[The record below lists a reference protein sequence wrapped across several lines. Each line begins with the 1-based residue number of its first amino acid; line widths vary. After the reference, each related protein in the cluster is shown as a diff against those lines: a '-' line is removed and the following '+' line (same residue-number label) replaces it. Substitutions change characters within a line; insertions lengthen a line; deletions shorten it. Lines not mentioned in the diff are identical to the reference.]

1 MNKEISGNKNNSIS
15 RTGQSKPISIAIDG
29 PSGAGK
35 STLSQ
40 RAASRFGFMHVDTGA
55 IYRTL
60 GLYVKNCGVSPD
72 DEKAVGELLKDAVIE
87 LTFDKC
93 AGQRMLLCGED
104 VTDRI
109 RTAEVSEYASKVS
122 SIPEVRSYL
131 LDMQRKL
138 AEKHNVIMDGRDIG
152 TVVLK
157 DADLKI
163 FLTAGVEDRAMR
175 RLYEFRSKNIDT
187 DYEKVLQSIKW
198 RDKNDSSRSQSPLF
212 PAEDAVILDTTGN
225 TLDESAVLII
235 NVISE
240 RLGL

>member
-1 MNKEISGNKNNSIS
+1 MNKEISGNKYK
-15 RTGQSKPISIAIDG
+15 KPISIAIDG

-60 GLYVKNCGVSPD
+60 GLYVLDCGVSPD
-72 DEKAVGELLKDAVIE
+72 DKNAVGELLKDDIIE
-87 LTFDKC
+87 LSFDKN
-93 AGQRMLLCGED
+93 GEQRMLLCGKD

-109 RTAEVSEYASKVS
+109 RTAEVSECASRVS
-122 SIPEVRSYL
+122 SIPDVRRYL
-131 LDMQRKL
+131 LDMQRRL

-175 RLYEFRSKNIDT
+175 RLNDFREKNIDT
-187 DYEKVLQSIKW
+187 DYDRVLESIKW
-198 RDKNDSSRSQSPLF
+198 RDENDSSRSQSPLVA
-212 PAEDAVILDTTGN
+212 AEDAVILDTTGN
-225 TLDESAVLII
+225 TLDESAGLII
-235 NVISE
+235 DVISE